1 MKIGCIGQGFVGKN
15 LSDNLETRGYEV
27 VRYSLDVEYA
37 NNKNQLGDCD
47 VVYIAVPTPTTPKGF
62 DYSIVDAVLSLVGVG
77 NIAVI
82 KSTLLP
88 GTTNSLQAKHSDKI
102 VLFSPEFLSEKTAAY
117 DIANPIVNVVGMP
130 IDNAQYRAAA
140 ETVLSTMP
148 ICEFTYTVDASSAEL
163 YKYAHNLNGYFRVI
177 LANLLH
183 DLGATA
189 GAKWSDVK
197 QMMDTDVM
205 MSPYYNDPIHNGGR
219 GAGGNC
225 FIKDMAAF
233 RHMYETAVAGDSLGL
248 AVLQALEKKNR
259 ELLDATNKSQDLL
272 RGVYGE

>member
-15 LSDNLETRGYEV
+15 LSDNLETRGYSV
-27 VRYSLDVEYA
+27 VRYSLDEEYKRNA
-37 NNKNQLGDCD
+37 SQIADCD
-47 VVYIAVPTPTTPKGF
+47 IVYIAVPTPSTPAGF
-62 DYSIVDAVLSLVGVG
+62 DYSIVENVLSLVGVG
-77 NIAVI
+77 KIAVI

-88 GTTNSLQAKHSDKI
+88 GTTHILQSKYVDRI

-117 DIANPIVNVVGMP
+117 DIANPIVNVVGIP
-130 IDNAQYRAAA
+130 IDSEQYRSAA

-148 ICEFTYTVDASSAEL
+148 VCEFTYLVNSSSAEL

-183 DLGATA
+183 DLGETA
-189 GAKWSDVK
+189 GAKWSEIK
-197 QMMDTDVM
+197 PMMDTDAM
-205 MSPYYNDPIHNGGR
+205 MSPFYNEPIHNGGR

-233 RHMYETAVAGDSLGL
+233 RHMYESTVSQDKLGL
-248 AVLQALEKKNR
+248 EVLRALEKKNR
-259 ELLDATNKSQDLL
+259 ELLDLSNKSQDLL
-272 RGVYGE
+272 KGVYGE